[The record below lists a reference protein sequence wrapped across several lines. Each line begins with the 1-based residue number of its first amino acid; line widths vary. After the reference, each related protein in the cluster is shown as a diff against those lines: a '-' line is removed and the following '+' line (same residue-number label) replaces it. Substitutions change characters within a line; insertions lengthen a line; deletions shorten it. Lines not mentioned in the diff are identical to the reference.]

1 MKINTSLPSSLLGL
15 AAILVFAPDLVAQ
28 PREAGTRSC
37 AKCAKVSSQPA
48 PGQLVKVTE
57 KDAAWAAEA
66 RKQYPLDV
74 CVTSDEK
81 LGSMGDAAEFIYRVS
96 GQPDRLVLFCCEA
109 CVEDFMS
116 EPPKY
121 LAKIDAAA
129 KQPKTAKEEKQAGH
143 HD

>member
-1 MKINTSLPSSLLGL
+1 MKIATSISSSILGF
-15 AAILVFAPDLVAQ
+15 AAILVFVPALVAQ
-28 PREAGTRSC
+28 PRDGCT
-37 AKCAKVSSQPA
+37 KCAKVSAQPA

-66 RKQYPLDV
+66 RKRYPLAV
-74 CVTSDEK
+74 CIISDEK
-81 LGSMGDAAEFIYRVS
+81 LGSMGEAAEFIYRAS

-116 EPPKY
+116 EPTKY

-129 KQPKTAKEEKQAGH
+129 KQPKTGKDNKHAEH

>member
-1 MKINTSLPSSLLGL
+1 MKNSTSLRSPVLGL
-15 AAILVFAPDLVAQ
+15 AAILVFVPTLVAQ
-28 PREAGTRSC
+28 SSDCC
-37 AKCAKVSSQPA
+37 ARPCARNSAPAA
-48 PGQLVKVTE
+48 PGHLVKVTE

-66 RKQYPLDV
+66 RKRYPLDV

-81 LGSMGDAAEFIYRVS
+81 LGSMGDAAEFIYRAP

-116 EPPKY
+116 APPKY

-129 KQPKTAKEEKQAGH
+129 KKQETGKDAKHAGH